1 MPDFTTLM
9 KMFSV
14 EISSQMK
21 IRTGKGKFTGIPEN
35 HRKADHVAADE
46 LADGSMADTGF
57 DYKRRPTAK
66 TAMEE
71 NPEEEHYDASIEDEG
86 VSEDMDTENSDM
98 TAASEKTSLGNM
110 DWQTMILEPERLQQA
125 VLWSEILGEPV
136 ARKRRRERRQVRR
149 GN

>member
-9 KMFSV
+9 KMVSAEV
-14 EISSQMK
+14 SSQRK
-21 IRTGKGKFTGIPEN
+21 IRTGKGKFTGTPEK
-35 HRKADHVAADE
+35 HRKADHVATEE
-46 LADGSMADTGF
+46 LADASMADTGF

-71 NPEEEHYDASIEDEG
+71 NPEEENYDDSIEGEAF
-86 VSEDMDTENSDM
+86 SEDMDTENRDI
-98 TAASEKTSLGNM
+98 TVASEKTSLGKM
-110 DWQTMILEPERLQQA
+110 DWQTMISEPERLQQA
-125 VLWSEILGEPV
+125 VIWSEVLGEPV

>member
-9 KMFSV
+9 KMFSA

-21 IRTGKGKFTGIPEN
+21 IRTGKGKFTRIPEN
-35 HRKADHVAADE
+35 HRKADHVAAE
-46 LADGSMADTGF
+46 ALADASMADTGF

-71 NPEEEHYDASIEDEG
+71 NPEEEHYDDPIEDE
-86 VSEDMDTENSDM
+86 VASKDMDTESSDI
-98 TAASEKTSLGNM
+98 TAASEKTFLGNM
-110 DWQTMILEPERLQQA
+110 DLQSMILEPERLQQA